1 MVSGP
6 PPRFARTGRTVSI
19 RRRALPGGVSTPLQ
33 GDLNVITPQEPTETP
48 LDASGSAMPA
58 PARGLN
64 ARDYRTLALA
74 SLGGT
79 LEFYDFVIY
88 VFFATVLGALFFP
101 PDMPDWL
108 RQLQTFGIFAAG
120 YLARPVGGIVIAHF
134 GDVLGRKRMFTL
146 SILLMAAPTLVI
158 GLLPTYAT
166 IGLAAPLL
174 LLSMRVLQGA
184 AIGGEMP
191 GAWVFVGEH
200 VPPRH
205 YGLGIGILTAGITG
219 GILLGSLIAVAIHRQ
234 YSSEQVSDFAWRIP
248 FVLGGVFGL
257 VSVYLRRFLQETPVF
272 RELAGRRSVAREL
285 PLRTILREHRMAS
298 LLVALLT
305 WVLSGAIV
313 VVVLYTPTYLQRV
326 HHIPAALALEA
337 NALATFTLTIGCV
350 IVGWANDRMGTR
362 TVMLTGWGGLFVS
375 VYLFYTGLPG
385 TPSTLFWHYGLVG
398 LFVGTIATVPIVGV
412 RAFPAPVRFTGLSF
426 AYNMSYAIFG
436 GLTPVILTLWLQYDR
451 MAPAHYV
458 AGLATAGVLL
468 ALSPLVEHTRA
479 SRDSAAATT
488 TLSQ

>member
-1 MVSGP
+1 MRA
-6 PPRFARTGRTVSI
+6 PPRR
-19 RRRALPGGVSTPLQ
+19 L
-33 GDLNVITPQEPTETP
+33 
-48 LDASGSAMPA
+48 SAC
-58 PARGLN
+58 
-64 ARDYRTLALA
+64 DYKTLALA

-146 SILLMAAPTLVI
+146 SVLLMAAPTLII

-166 IGLAAPLL
+166 IGVAAPLL
-174 LLSMRVLQGA
+174 LLAMRVLQGA

-205 YGLGIGILTAGITG
+205 YGFGIGVLTSGITG
-219 GILLGSLIAVAIHRQ
+219 GILLGSLIAVGINRH
-234 YSSEQVSDFAWRIP
+234 YLPEQVSEFAWRIP
-248 FVLGGVFGL
+248 FILGGAFGL
-257 VSVYLRRFLQETPVF
+257 VSVYLRRFLHETPVF
-272 RELAGRRSVAREL
+272 RELAEHRNVASDF
-285 PLRTILREHRMAS
+285 PLRTVLREHRTAI
-298 LLVALLT
+298 VFVGLLT

-313 VVVLYTPTYLQRV
+313 VVVLYTPTYLQKV
-326 HHIPAALALEA
+326 HQIPATLALEA
-337 NALATFTLTIGCV
+337 NALATFMLTLGC
-350 IVGWANDRMGTR
+350 ILAGWASDRISPR
-362 TVMLTGWGGLFVS
+362 WVMLIGWAGLFVS
-375 VYLFYTGLPG
+375 VYVFYTAL
-385 TPSTLFWHYGLVG
+385 PSTPATLHWLYGLVG

-412 RAFPAPVRFTGLSF
+412 RAFPAPVRFSGLSF
-426 AYNMSYAIFG
+426 AYNMSYAVFG
-436 GLTPVILTLWLQYDR
+436 GLTPVILTLWVQQDA

-458 AGLATAGVLL
+458 AVLATVGVLL
-468 ALSPLVEHTRA
+468 ALLPAVTRA
-479 SRDSAAATT
+479 HSTEDRTGSIERAT
-488 TLSQ
+488 